1 MAAVDYFIKLDG
13 IDGESADAKNKN
25 EIDIESWSW
34 GATHSGGARPG
45 GGANAGKV
53 SVQDFHFVMR
63 LNKASVGLAKACA
76 TGRHIKEATLSA
88 RKAGKGQQ
96 DYLTYK
102 FYDILVSSYQT
113 GAAEEAD
120 ELPTDAVSLN
130 FAKLEVAYRP
140 QKSDGSLAAAVT
152 FKYDLKAN
160 KTF

>member
-1 MAAVDYFIKLDG
+1 VAAIDYFIKLDG
-13 IDGESADAKNKN
+13 IEGESTDSKHKN
-25 EIDIESWSW
+25 EIDVESWSW
-34 GATHSGGARPG
+34 GATHSGGTRPG
-45 GGANAGKV
+45 GGAGAGKV

-63 LNKASVGLAKACA
+63 LNKASVGLARACV

-96 DYLTYK
+96 DHLTYK

-113 GAAEEAD
+113 GADEETD
-120 ELPTDAVSLN
+120 VLPTDAVSLN
-130 FAKLEVAYRP
+130 FAKIEVAYRP
-140 QKSDGSLAAAVT
+140 QKTDGSLAAAVT